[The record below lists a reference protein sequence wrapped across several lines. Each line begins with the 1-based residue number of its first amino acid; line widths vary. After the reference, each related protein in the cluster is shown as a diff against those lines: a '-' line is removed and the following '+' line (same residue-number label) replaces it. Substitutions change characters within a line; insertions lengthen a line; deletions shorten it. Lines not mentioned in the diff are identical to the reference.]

1 MRPKSRCSPYPRSL
15 CQSRNRIASWYLPFW
30 NLCEK
35 RAIPFPHPGGGSDQ
49 ASLGAIGSYFSARI
63 SHESFHALF
72 LNPPYLS
79 VLGENG
85 QTGRDEKRFLV
96 NGLCHLMQGGQLVYI
111 IPYYRLTADI
121 ARILCNNVERLS
133 VCKFCGKE
141 FQRFRQVAVLGIR
154 KPRDNGSKE
163 VLGLLRQVQGAVRK
177 TLR

>member
-1 MRPKSRCSPYPRSL
+1 M
-15 CQSRNRIASWYLPFW
+15 
-30 NLCEK
+30 
-35 RAIPFPHPGGGSDQ
+35 
-49 ASLGAIGSYFSARI
+49 
-63 SHESFHALF
+63 
-72 LNPPYLS
+72 
-79 VLGENG
+79 LGENG

>member
-1 MRPKSRCSPYPRSL
+1 M
-15 CQSRNRIASWYLPFW
+15 
-30 NLCEK
+30 
-35 RAIPFPHPGGGSDQ
+35 
-49 ASLGAIGSYFSARI
+49 AIGSYFSARI

-121 ARILCNNVERLS
+121 ARILCDNFEWLS
-133 VCKFCGKE
+133 VYKFCGKE

-154 KPRDNGSKE
+154 KPRGNGSRE
-163 VLGLLRQVQGAVRK
+163 VPGLLRQVQDDEKSRTTQRVSSSRYAYLIIIFAK
-177 TLR
+177 TINNFFIPAMWTTDICIGVITIFPRSC